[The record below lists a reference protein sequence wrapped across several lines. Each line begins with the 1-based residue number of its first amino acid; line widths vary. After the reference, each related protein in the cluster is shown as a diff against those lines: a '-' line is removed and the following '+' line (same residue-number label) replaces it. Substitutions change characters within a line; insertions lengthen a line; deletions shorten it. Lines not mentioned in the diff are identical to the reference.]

1 MKTFK
6 ELALQNITEAT
17 KITGKLKTHEK
28 LLYNT
33 YIEFLKDYYNVKHN
47 IVLSIRKP
55 NNSPYVGYIDLIALK
70 AGNYKIIVENISYGI
85 LGKIGHE
92 FTHVAQYH
100 RGDFDYTKD
109 EKSLLWKGKEFITVK
124 EYSKITDLSIHKKLP
139 WEKEAYEM
147 QEELPE
153 LFKNSNF
160 LKDIIGKN
168 ATLDFGIENN
178 LWF

>member
-1 MKTFK
+1 MKSFR
-6 ELALQNITEAT
+6 ELVLSEAT
-17 KITGKLKTHEK
+17 KITGKLKPYEK

-33 YIEFLKDYYNVKHN
+33 YIEFLKDYYNVNHD
-47 IVLSIRKP
+47 ISISFRKP
-55 NNSPYVGYIDLIALK
+55 NSKAYFGYIDLIALK
-70 AGNYKIIVENISYGI
+70 AGKYKIAVENIPYGI

-92 FTHVAQYH
+92 FTHIAQYH

-147 QEELPE
+147 QEKLPN
-153 LFKNSNF
+153 LFQKSKF
-160 LKDIIGKN
+160 LEDIIGKN